1 VRVLQA
7 PFFFAEGLLLFELA
21 DISAFGAFSTAETK
35 AAVTITDA
43 TLRGRNVSITADA
56 NNHDGSLV
64 FDTTEES
71 LGSDSSWLKRLGDFL
86 GKSFEPILQLVSQ
99 WRPFFGVGLLDA
111 EATVTLNAGTEIS
124 ATADAKIT
132 ATSDS
137 QVNFSVYSDLIGG
150 GWADSESNA
159 LITIKDGVTI
169 TAEGAARVSAWSDN
183 TVTPEVQVGGR
194 KNLYG
199 TKELTR
205 GLTGT
210 PIGLGLVVVQ
220 ANSSATVT
228 VSAGASITAASGDAN
243 LLAIN
248 TKNVQVD
255 AKAAGLY
262 KLLTGMVA
270 TTTGLASA
278 NITVDGMVTATKGDV
293 NVQSIASTT
302 KNLSNTQSVIGS
314 GALDFS
320 NV

>member
-1 VRVLQA
+1 M
-7 PFFFAEGLLLFELA
+7 
-21 DISAFGAFSTAETK
+21 
-35 AAVTITDA
+35 
-43 TLRGRNVSITADA
+43 
-56 NNHDGSLV
+56 
-64 FDTTEES
+64 
-71 LGSDSSWLKRLGDFL
+71 
-86 GKSFEPILQLVSQ
+86 
-99 WRPFFGVGLLDA
+99 
-111 EATVTLNAGTEIS
+111 
-124 ATADAKIT
+124 
-132 ATSDS
+132 
-137 QVNFSVYSDLIGG
+137 
-150 GWADSESNA
+150 
-159 LITIKDGVTI
+159 TI

-199 TKELTR
+199 IKELTR

-314 GALDFS
+314 GVVDK
-320 NV
+320 